1 MPTATAMAMALPLNV
16 YADSTSIVV
25 ATPVQTSVRDLEALA
40 DTEALARR
48 VAAVFKLPVG

>member
-40 DTEALARR
+40 ATEALARR